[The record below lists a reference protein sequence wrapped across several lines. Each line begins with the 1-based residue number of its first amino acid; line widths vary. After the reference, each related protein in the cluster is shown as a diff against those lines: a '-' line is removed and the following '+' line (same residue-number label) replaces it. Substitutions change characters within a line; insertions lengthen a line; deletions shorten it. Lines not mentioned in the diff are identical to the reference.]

1 MKTPLTKLEKYFVI
15 DKLII
20 HSLDLCLYQASVVID
35 GEEHFVCYDDGNF
48 LRTHSLIEIQK
59 CCKNLKAKETVL
71 RQESA
76 YDEMVGAPAKG
87 ETNALEVPLKDCG
100 LY

>member
-1 MKTPLTKLEKYFVI
+1 MKISLTKLEKCVAI

-20 HSLDLCLYQASVVID
+20 HSLDLCLYQASVIIEGD
-35 GEEHFVCYDDGNF
+35 EYFVCHDNGNF
-48 LRTHSLIEIQK
+48 LRSHSLIDIQK
-59 CCKNLKAKETVL
+59 YCKNLKAKEAVL

-76 YDEMVGAPAKG
+76 YDEMIGASSKR
-87 ETNALEVPLKDCG
+87 ESNALEVPLKDHG

>member
-1 MKTPLTKLEKYFVI
+1 MKISLTKLEKCVAI

-20 HSLDLCLYQASVVID
+20 HSLDLCLYQASVIID
-35 GEEHFVCYDDGNF
+35 GDEYFVCHDDGNF
-48 LRTHSLIEIQK
+48 LRTHSLIDIQK
-59 CCKNLKAKETVL
+59 YCRNLKVRERVL

-76 YDEMVGAPAKG
+76 YDEMVGGPSKT
-87 ETNALEVPLKDCG
+87 ESNAMEVPLKDHE